1 MTPLAILL
9 EATIWTVIVAVTARW
24 LVAGSQLPLS
34 VTVLVA
40 AAGWGL
46 SFVAVHELLGQ
57 HQLDIF
63 EADGATPAVVAT
75 VALLL
80 STRLTRRGRRDRI
93 FT

>member
-1 MTPLAILL
+1 MTLLAITL
-9 EATIWTVIVAVTARW
+9 EGIIWTVIVAVTARW
-24 LVAGSQLPLS
+24 LVAGWQLPLS

-46 SFVAVHELLGQ
+46 SFAAGHELLGQ

-63 EADGATPAVVAT
+63 EADGAAPAVIAT

-80 STRLTRRGRRDRI
+80 LARPPRRGRRDRI

>member
-1 MTPLAILL
+1 MTPLAIIL
-9 EATIWTVIVAVTARW
+9 EAATWTVIVAITARW
-24 LVAGSQLPLS
+24 LVSGSQLPLS

-46 SFVAVHELLGQ
+46 SFAAGHELLGQ

-63 EADGATPAVVAT
+63 EADGAAPAVIAT

-80 STRLTRRGRRDRI
+80 LARPTRRGRRDRM